1 MIVLLLQEVPLLPL
15 EVQVLRPHPLPQG
28 VQVPH
33 PLLPLRLLSEQHVS
47 QSNTRSLVFIIIII
61 IR

>member
-15 EVQVLRPHPLPQG
+15 EVQVLHPLPQG